1 VADPRGIDIWMRWE
15 FDKLNAGVVIHPRP
29 LRALLEDRGAR
40 LETRDGSPYEV
51 ERAALER
58 LAAACA
64 PEERERLRLPVTLHF
79 SADVADSAYVLDG
92 LAAEVLRRIEG
103 WGPAY
108 PFRDG
113 KMWLPQSLAVDL
125 LLRYGGALQRL
136 ML

>member
-1 VADPRGIDIWMRWE
+1 MRWE
-15 FDKLNAGVVIHPRP
+15 FDKLNAGVVTRPRP
-29 LRALLEDRGAR
+29 LRALLEDPNAR
-40 LETRDGSPYEV
+40 LETRDGVPYEV
-51 ERAALER
+51 ERTALER
-58 LAAACA
+58 LAAACT

-79 SADVADSAYVLDG
+79 PADADSAYVLDE
-92 LAAEVLRRIEG
+92 LAAGVLRRLEG

-113 KMWLPQSLAVDL
+113 KIWLPQSLAVDM